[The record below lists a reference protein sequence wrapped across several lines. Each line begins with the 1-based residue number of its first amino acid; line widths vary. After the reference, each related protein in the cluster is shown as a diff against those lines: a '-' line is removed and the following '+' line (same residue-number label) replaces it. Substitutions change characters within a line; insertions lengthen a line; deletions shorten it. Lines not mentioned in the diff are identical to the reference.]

1 MNKVKDT
8 AVAEIGIDGEYDGD
22 ICPECGK
29 VHIPN
34 AVTLAAMQEIEDQIA
49 GKLPEKRHNSIEGFF
64 ADLYT

>member
-1 MNKVKDT
+1 MHKVKDT

-29 VHIPN
+29 VHVPN

-49 GKLPEKRHNSIEGFF
+49 GKLPEKRHNSIERFF